1 MQITST
7 ATKIHLTRY
16 SGSLTEGTSR
26 KTFSAKVGSFPID
39 VRPEFSLIDGGVDGK
54 IPNEIYRSTT
64 PDEHEEIINYVRNRR
79 LSELPQRVR
88 QTTSELAEI
97 EALIPYAKFNSAEAK
112 SLQHACAAMAKLLR
126 KVETVEDAVVESP
139 NAQIPESD
147 NESPKFGKSEAL
159 PVTQSSDGE

>member
-64 PDEHEEIINYVRNRR
+64 PDEHEEIINYVRP
-79 LSELPQRVR
+79 LR
-88 QTTSELAEI
+88 QDSCPFA
-97 EALIPYAKFNSAEAK
+97 
-112 SLQHACAAMAKLLR
+112 
-126 KVETVEDAVVESP
+126 
-139 NAQIPESD
+139 
-147 NESPKFGKSEAL
+147 
-159 PVTQSSDGE
+159 